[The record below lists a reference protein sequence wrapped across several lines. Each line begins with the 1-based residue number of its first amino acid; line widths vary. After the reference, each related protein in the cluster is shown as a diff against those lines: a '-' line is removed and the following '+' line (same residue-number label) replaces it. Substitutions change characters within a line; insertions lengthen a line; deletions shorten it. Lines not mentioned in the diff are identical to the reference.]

1 MEKLSKYLK
10 VAEAAQ
16 LLGVSENTVRS
27 WADRGKLAVTRSPT
41 GYRLFREQ
49 DLQAFLKEIAGPF
62 NRRSKAK

>member
-10 VAEAAQ
+10 VAEASQ

-27 WADRGKLAVTRSPT
+27 WADHGKIPVTRSPT

-49 DLQAFLKEIAGPF
+49 DLHEFLKEIAGPF
-62 NRRSKAK
+62 KKRRKAK